1 MKLPHRENAYVPAAK
16 LADYLL
22 SETHPV
28 GRLKS
33 RFFRS
38 AGFHEANLG
47 LLEQQLLALAHKTE
61 VQGLVES
68 PYGRKFIIAGNL
80 QTPAGLRVAVRTVWL
95 LETGDVRPRLITA
108 YPA

>member
-16 LADYLL
+16 SANYLL

-38 AGFHEANLG
+38 AGFHEGNLG
-47 LLEQQLLALAHKTE
+47 LLEQQLVALAPKAE
-61 VQGLVES
+61 VQEFVES
-68 PYGRKFIIAGNL
+68 AYGRKFII
-80 QTPAGLRVAVRTVWL
+80 
-95 LETGDVRPRLITA
+95 
-108 YPA
+108 

>member
-16 LADYLL
+16 LFDYLL

-38 AGFHEANLG
+38 AGFHE
-47 LLEQQLLALAHKTE
+47 
-61 VQGLVES
+61 
-68 PYGRKFIIAGNL
+68 GNL
-80 QTPAGLRVAVRTVWL
+80 
-95 LETGDVRPRLITA
+95 DNN
-108 YPA
+108 Y